1 MTIGDAI
8 DSMPCKERVK
18 GAIRTGIRMFF
29 PGLLAKKLIVQFD
42 REAEKLRVGIDGEPT
57 VELSFEEIEA
67 HVENAVAR

>member
-1 MTIGDAI
+1 
-8 DSMPCKERVK
+8 
-18 GAIRTGIRMFF
+18 MFF